1 MEYGTFTL
9 TNQWRHC
16 LFKTKTM
23 EFRDYQIKNIELG
36 LHQCLTRRWCY
47 LSMEVRTGKTLTALG
62 IASRLGGEPK
72 RVVFVTKKKA
82 IPSIESDVKT
92 LNDPTIKVEAIN
104 YESLH
109 KLDLTVHVDIWILDE
124 AHKLGAFPKPSAK
137 TKWLKDNIHK
147 YSSVIFLSGTPT
159 PESGSQVYHQMY
171 VLGEKSPFPHKT
183 FYKWA
188 ATNCNVKKKHL
199 GHGFPVNDYSDC
211 HFDIDELNFIS
222 YSQKQAG
229 FKNEVR
235 EHFLTV
241 KMSETTKKI
250 IKTLKKDKIF
260 RGNNDVILADT
271 GAKEMQKVH
280 QLSSGTCILDES
292 EKAVILDESKAIYIK
307 ENFKDEKI
315 AIFYKFKAELE
326 LLKKHFD
333 ITQDIEEFNTTD
345 KVIVLQFVSGR
356 EGIKLDQADCII
368 AFTIDFS
375 ATTYFQFR
383 DRMTTIDRDVS
394 DVYFLISDCGIEMDI
409 YKAVSKKKNYTL
421 RFYERTTISSQNT
434 EEPRGRRL
442 LRTETNKDE
451 QERNTRS
458 SSDETQRDL
467 FS

>member
-1 MEYGTFTL
+1 MKFREYQL
-9 TNQWRHC
+9 
-16 LFKTKTM
+16 
-23 EFRDYQIKNIELG
+23 KNIEIG
-36 LHQCLTRRWCY
+36 LKQCLTKRWCY
-47 LSMEVRTGKTLTALG
+47 LSMQVRTGKSLTALG
-62 IASRLGGEPK
+62 IAARLGGNPK

-82 IPSIESDVKT
+82 IPSIESDVKM
-92 LNDPTIKVEAIN
+92 LNDPTIKVETIN

-109 KLDLTVHVDIWILDE
+109 KLDLTTHIDVWILDE
-124 AHKLGAFPKPSAK
+124 SHKLGAFPKPSEK
-137 TKWLKDNIHK
+137 TKWLKDNIHE

-159 PESGSQVYHQMY
+159 PESGSQIFHQMY
-171 VLGEKSPFPHKT
+171 VLGEKSPFLGLT

-188 ATNCNVKKKHL
+188 AINCNVKKKHV

-211 HFDIDELNFIS
+211 HFDIKELDFIS

-235 EHFLTV
+235 EYFLTV
-241 KMSETTKKI
+241 KMSPLIKNI

-260 RGNNDVILADT
+260 KGNNDVILADS
-271 GAKEMQKVH
+271 GAKEMQKIH

-292 EKAVILDESKAIYIK
+292 EKAVILDESKAICIK
-307 ENFKDEKI
+307 ENFEDEKI

-345 KVIVLQFVSGR
+345 KTIALQFVSGR
-356 EGIKLDQADCII
+356 EGIKLDKADCIV
-368 AFTIDFS
+368 AFNIDFS

-383 DRMTTIDRDVS
+383 DRMTTIDRELS
-394 DVYFLISDCGIEMDI
+394 DVYFIISDCGIEMDI

-421 RFYERTTISSQNT
+421 RFYERTNLPSQNT
-434 EEPRGRRL
+434 EEPRSGGV

-451 QERNTRS
+451 QERNTRHT
-458 SSDETQRDL
+458 SDETQRDL